1 MKVFV
6 SWSGELAKGLAE
18 SLHSWL
24 PRVIQAARPYFSAED
39 VAKGARWSPE
49 IARELEESRL
59 GILVVTK
66 ESVEAPWLVFEAGA
80 LSKSL
85 SRAKVVPV
93 LFGLEPTELRGPLV
107 QFQAARFEK
116 SEMKRVIRIINAE
129 LEISRFRATLSTPSF
144 DVWWP
149 HLSSEVTAKL
159 QRLQEDAPSARRSN
173 RDLLEEVLSL
183 TRMTAKLSQERVRRP
198 KRDAGPRAGL
208 AGRSMSSPE
217 VLSRLARGEKL
228 SGANLKVGSLSK
240 ADLTGADLRGANL
253 VRANLADA
261 NLTNANLSAAN
272 LEGATLA
279 GSNLRGVDISRT
291 NLWRA
296 KMDGVRNLS
305 LAADVTEANFFEV
318 SGLSQE
324 NREFLARQRVV
335 SLGDYPTF
343 FDYYRK
349 QGFTRDQMADLF
361 LWDFDLGL
369 PRCRIVAFRGSS
381 FQLRRPLTRHA
392 ADGASHAT
400 RRC

>member
-49 IARELEESRL
+49 IARELEEARL
-59 GILVVTK
+59 GILVVTR

-93 LFGLEPTELRGPLV
+93 LFGMELTELCGPLV

-116 SEMKRVIRIINAE
+116 SEMKRVIRMINAE
-129 LEISRFRATLSTPSF
+129 LGDVALPSDVLDASF
-144 DVWWP
+144 DMWWP
-149 HLSSEVTAKL
+149 HLNNDVTTKL
-159 QRLQEDAPSARRSN
+159 RQSHEPIVRRSD

-183 TRMTAKLSQERVRRP
+183 ARMTAKLSQRRVTRSPRDGAPAKARRSG
-198 KRDAGPRAGL
+198 A
-208 AGRSMSSPE
+208 MSATE
-217 VLSRLARGEKL
+217 VLARLHRGEKL

-240 ADLTGADLRGANL
+240 TNLKGADLRGANL
-253 VRANLADA
+253 VRADLTGAD
-261 NLTNANLSAAN
+261 LKHANLSAAN
-272 LEGATLA
+272 LEGAVLDR
-279 GSNLRGVDISRT
+279 SDLRGANISRA

-296 KMDGVRNLS
+296 RMHDVRNL
-305 LAADVTEANFFEV
+305 AAAVVSEANFFEV
-318 SGLSQE
+318 SGLSQKDKD
-324 NREFLARQRVV
+324 FLAGQDVV

-343 FDYYRK
+343 FDYYRA
-349 QGFTRDQMADLF
+349 QGLTREQIADTF
-361 LWDFDLGL
+361 LWSSAPDYPD
-369 PRCRIVAFRGSS
+369 VGS
-381 FQLRRPLTRHA
+381 LI
-392 ADGASHAT
+392 
-400 RRC
+400 